1 MTLTLGWKNS
11 HDLCREVFALL
22 YAVHN
27 RIRAEQFNIAWQI
40 ALRNVVATVND
51 QDVQEV
57 AIELC
62 NP

>member
-51 QDVQEV
+51 QDV
-57 AIELC
+57 
-62 NP
+62 